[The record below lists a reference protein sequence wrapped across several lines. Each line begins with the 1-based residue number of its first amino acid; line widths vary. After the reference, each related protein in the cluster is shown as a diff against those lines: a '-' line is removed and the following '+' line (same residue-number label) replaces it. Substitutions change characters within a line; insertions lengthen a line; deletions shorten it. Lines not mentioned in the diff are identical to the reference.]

1 LTAGSEDVPIQVEV
15 HSNSDYVI
23 EVCTTG
29 PDHLNTARRMSVKSW
44 ASEHFFAILRG
55 PHTGVLTTSFS
66 DGSSWSTPVWFSLD
80 GEDISLSTAAGKQKP
95 RNVAPNARTTFAV
108 CDPENEMRFI
118 KVRGTITVTDD
129 FVCDIRDRIVQK
141 HGDENGSA
149 LDAPGTTLHRRR
161 SCVPSTVIFSP
172 S

>member
-1 LTAGSEDVPIQVEV
+1 
-15 HSNSDYVI
+15 
-23 EVCTTG
+23 
-29 PDHLNTARRMSVKSW
+29 MSVKSW

-55 PHTGVLTTSFS
+55 PHTGVLTTFFS
-66 DGSSWSTPVWFSLD
+66 VGSAWSTPVWFLLD
-80 GEDISLSTAAGKQKP
+80 GDVILLSTAAGKQKP

-118 KVRGTITVTDD
+118 EVRGTITITVTDD

-149 LDAPGTTLHRRR
+149 LDAPGMTLHRRR
-161 SCVPSTVIFSP
+161 SSVPSTVIFSP

>member
-1 LTAGSEDVPIQVEV
+1 MRVTS
-15 HSNSDYVI
+15 S
-23 EVCTTG
+23 
-29 PDHLNTARRMSVKSW
+29 
-44 ASEHFFAILRG
+44 ASEHFLAILRG
-55 PHTGVLTTSFS
+55 PHTGVLTTLFS
-66 DGSSWSTPVWFSLD
+66 DGSPQSTPVWFLLD
-80 GEDISLSTAAGKQKP
+80 GDDVFFSTTAGKQKL

-129 FVCDIRDRIVQK
+129 FVFDIRDRIVQK

-161 SCVPSTVIFSP
+161 SSVPSTVIFSP